1 MEDCKIEDV
10 YIKFKNVE
18 IIDSINL
25 TDFKNKFE
33 EYEYKNKDFKI
44 FCKKCNSKVKVIL
57 NSSERKDHFSH
68 INYIKP
74 IDVEKDS
81 SIHTEGILKLK
92 QFLSSG
98 NAIKIE
104 RKCNIC
110 DLYTQRFEYKFD
122 ENIDNIVIDDNENLE
137 KIGERFD
144 IFIYRNNSP
153 LFGIEVYHTHRT
165 YKRKFTPWFEIKT
178 EDIFLLE
185 NKSNSLKC
193 VRKYSKDCNK
203 LISNQ
208 ESFTESQKK
217 IYEKIKDIYY
227 SVDINKTLNIGG
239 RGGSGKSYL
248 INAIKDY
255 FDHNK
260 INYNLVTPTGI
271 SALLIEGSTYHSK
284 YQIPRDIEDINI
296 HNYIEQ
302 KLKQKEYL
310 PYTLNIISLE
320 VVIFDESSMIKSK
333 DFDYLDLLFR
343 KIRKNDNFFGGVFI
357 ILSGDPFQIEP
368 VEDKP
373 LWNTEKFKKF
383 FNNCEFLSGNYRQ
396 KEDLEFQNILEII
409 RSNYF
414 YNEKN
419 DTKEDLYK
427 IKHLKSFLESKKI
440 SNENI
445 INLYQKYKHN
455 ITKIVYTND
464 KCNKINSI
472 EFEKLEGKE
481 YEYQKVKKYK
491 SKNIK
496 DLDFKEYIAD
506 EKNYSDKF
514 FEDFD
519 VISDEKFKKGCRV
532 MFVKNN
538 NKLGYRNGLTGIIKK
553 LNSGSLTVE
562 SIIKENGFDVRK
574 EIEVGYETI
583 RSDCKKYIIDFV
595 PLRLCYSM
603 TAHKSQGQTIN
614 CLEIDLPN
622 IESLNLLYTSLSR
635 VKSSETLFIRN
646 YPEKQIDIDIKNL
659 ENKINYS

>member
-1 MEDCKIEDV
+1 
-10 YIKFKNVE
+10 
-18 IIDSINL
+18 
-25 TDFKNKFE
+25 
-33 EYEYKNKDFKI
+33 
-44 FCKKCNSKVKVIL
+44 
-57 NSSERKDHFSH
+57 
-68 INYIKP
+68 
-74 IDVEKDS
+74 
-81 SIHTEGILKLK
+81 
-92 QFLSSG
+92 
-98 NAIKIE
+98 
-104 RKCNIC
+104 
-110 DLYTQRFEYKFD
+110 
-122 ENIDNIVIDDNENLE
+122 
-137 KIGERFD
+137 
-144 IFIYRNNSP
+144 
-153 LFGIEVYHTHRT
+153 
-165 YKRKFTPWFEIKT
+165 
-178 EDIFLLE
+178 
-185 NKSNSLKC
+185 
-193 VRKYSKDCNK
+193 
-203 LISNQ
+203 
-208 ESFTESQKK
+208 
-217 IYEKIKDIYY
+217 
-227 SVDINKTLNIGG
+227 
-239 RGGSGKSYL
+239 
-248 INAIKDY
+248 
-255 FDHNK
+255 
-260 INYNLVTPTGI
+260 
-271 SALLIEGSTYHSK
+271 
-284 YQIPRDIEDINI
+284 
-296 HNYIEQ
+296 
-302 KLKQKEYL
+302 
-310 PYTLNIISLE
+310 
-320 VVIFDESSMIKSK
+320 VIFDESSMIKSK